1 MKKDNRHNQDRNSS
15 EAFLDRRLQGGD
27 PGPIE
32 DAAEYEALVNSLPPD
47 QKEFVTV
54 ATRFAKLWE
63 YLTEHNIE
71 LPPDLAEEM
80 RDLPKLSHQERIA
93 LLERINQVLM
103 ECEHAASEGPE
114 IRQ

>member
-1 MKKDNRHNQDRNSS
+1 MKKENRDTTSSCTKNPVDRLSP
-15 EAFLDRRLQGGD
+15 GGKS
-27 PGPIE
+27 GPIE
-32 DAAEYEALVNSLPPD
+32 DRAEYEALVNSLPPD

-63 YLTEHNIE
+63 YCTEHNIE
-71 LPPDLAEEM
+71 LPSDLAEVM
-80 RDLPKLSHQERIA
+80 SNLPKLAHEERIA

-103 ECEHAASEGPE
+103 ECEHDANQGTD